1 MDTARAARVG
11 ANQDLFRQVNKKVAK
26 FGEGDLDY
34 LELICECSD
43 VGCHE
48 RIRLT
53 STEFIDVRRDPAR
66 FAVHPT
72 HVEERFERVVKSA
85 DRYVVVE
92 KFGEAAEV
100 AVALEE
106 ESGAS

>member
-1 MDTARAARVG
+1 VDTARAARVG
-11 ANQDLFRQVNKKVAK
+11 ANEDLFRQVNKKVAK
-26 FGEGDLDY
+26 FGEGHLDY

-53 STEFIDVRRDPAR
+53 SREFIDLRRDPAR
-66 FAVHPT
+66 FAIHPA
-72 HVEERFERVVKSA
+72 HVDEQFERVVTSA
-85 DRYVVVE
+85 DRYAVVE
-92 KFGEAAEV
+92 KVGEAAEA

-106 ESGAS
+106 ESTAS